1 MSAALLLLFSS
12 ILFGAMAFEAKRASA
27 HLFGAEVAFW
37 RFAIGLGVLALAFG
51 TRIVRPRFGH
61 WGLLVLRGVF
71 GGMAVLCYFTSIAHI
86 DVSIATLLNFTSPVF
101 VALFA
106 TLFLGERLGLRLVAA
121 LALTIGGVALL
132 ARSHAP
138 PGSWGFGRWEGVGLL
153 GAAASGAAITTI
165 RGLRVRDIG
174 AWEIFTSFC
183 AFGLLCTAPQ
193 TFSAYASPTAVEW
206 ISLGAV
212 GLLAVIAQLMMN
224 HALGSIGAA
233 VSGPIYQVTP
243 VVTLVLGALFL
254 GEPVNALAI
263 VGAVLTLGGV
273 WWATRL
279 A

>member
-1 MSAALLLLFSS
+1 LSGTLLLLLSS
-12 ILFGAMAFEAKRASA
+12 ILFGIMAFEAKRASA
-27 HLFGAEVAFW
+27 HLTGAEVAFW
-37 RFAIGLGVLALAFG
+37 RFAIGLAVLALSFG
-51 TRIVRPRFGH
+51 LRVVRPRFHHFGM
-61 WGLLVLRGVF
+61 LALRGVF
-71 GGMAVLCYFTSIAHI
+71 GAVAVLCYFTSIAHI
-86 DVSIATLLNFTSPVF
+86 DVSIATLLNFTSPAF

-106 TLFLGERLGLRLVAA
+106 TVFLGERLSLRLLAA
-121 LALTIGGVALL
+121 LSLTVGGVALL

-165 RGLRVRDIG
+165 RGLRVRDVG

-183 AFGLLCTAPQ
+183 VFGLLCTAPQ
-193 TFSAYASPTAVEW
+193 AFSAYASPSATQW

-212 GLLAVIAQLMMN
+212 GLLAVVAQLMMN
-224 HALGSIGAA
+224 HALGSVGAA

-243 VVTLVLGALFL
+243 VTTLVLGALFL
-254 GEPVNALAI
+254 GEPVNALAV
-263 VGAVLTLGGV
+263 VGTVLTLGGV